1 MTKLSLPHLMGHRGA
16 PSLAPENTLAGF
28 RSAFD
33 AGAHWTET
41 DVCILGDGTPVI
53 FHDSTL
59 DRCTD
64 RSGSVAM
71 LGAADLTS
79 VNANRQFPDG
89 PFTPIPTLDEALD
102 LSFDLGMGLNLE
114 LKLHDHVA
122 PQALVDAVA
131 PVLRRKDFPLDQILL
146 SSFDFDVLRA
156 AKIALPEF
164 ALAVIADD
172 FSPEVL
178 DVAQELGADSL
189 NLWWERL
196 NYEQTQTA
204 LQAGFTVNVWTTNN
218 AAAVASMLSWGVSGF
233 MSDCPQTFGPEFRS

>member
-1 MTKLSLPHLMGHRGA
+1 MNKLSLPHLMGHRGA

-28 RSAFD
+28 RAAYD
-33 AGAHWTET
+33 AGARWTEA
-41 DVCILGDGTPVI
+41 DVCVLGDGTPVM

-64 RSGSVAM
+64 RSGSVETLSAS
-71 LGAADLTS
+71 DLAS
-79 VNANRQFPDG
+79 VNANRQFSDG
-89 PFTPIPTLDEALD
+89 PFAAIPRLNEALE
-102 LSFDLGMGLNLE
+102 LFLELGMGLNLE

-131 PVLRRKDFPLDQILL
+131 SILRNQSFPLDQILL

-156 AKIALPEF
+156 TKAALPEF
-164 ALAVIADD
+164 PLAVIADD

-178 DVAQELGADSL
+178 DLARELEADSL

-204 LQAGFTVNVWTTNN
+204 LQAGFTVNVWTAND
-218 AAAVASMLSWGVSGF
+218 AAAVSSMLSWGVTGF
-233 MSDCPQTFGPEFRS
+233 MSDCPQTFGPEFRA

>member
-28 RSAFD
+28 RAAFD
-33 AGAHWTET
+33 AGARWTET

-64 RSGSVAM
+64 RIGSVAT
-71 LGAADLTS
+71 LSAPDLAS
-79 VNANRQFPDG
+79 VNANRQFPNG
-89 PFTPIPTLDEALD
+89 PFTAIPTLDEALD
-102 LSFDLGMGLNLE
+102 LFVELGMGLNLE

-122 PQALVDAVA
+122 PQALVEAVA
-131 PVLRRKDFPLDQILL
+131 PVLRSKNFPRDQILL
-146 SSFDFDVLRA
+146 SSFNFDVLRA
-156 AKIALPEF
+156 AKTALPGY

-172 FSPEVL
+172 LTPEVL
-178 DVAQELGADSL
+178 DVAQELEADSL
-189 NLWWERL
+189 NLWWEHL
-196 NYEQTQTA
+196 NYDQTQTA
-204 LQAGFTVNVWTTNN
+204 LKAGFTVNVWTAND
-218 AAAVASMLSWGVSGF
+218 AAAVASMLSWGVTGF